1 MNGLGAMDLSPGGI
15 IAWIIV
21 GLIAGWLAG
30 AIARGGGFGCLGNT
44 AIGLAG
50 AVVGGLIFSA
60 LGVTGTAG
68 FLWSIVIASIGAA
81 LLLIIISL
89 IGGRR

>member
-1 MNGLGAMDLSPGGI
+1 MDLNPGDL

-21 GLIAGWLAG
+21 GFLAGWLAANLATG
-30 AIARGGGFGCLGNT
+30 RGFGCLGNT

-50 AVVGGLIFSA
+50 AIIGGLLFSA
-60 LGVTGTAG
+60 LGITGTTG
-68 FLWSIVIASIGAA
+68 FLGSILIASIGAA
-81 LLLIIISL
+81 LLLVLAGL

>member
-1 MNGLGAMDLSPGGI
+1 MDLNPGNL

-21 GLIAGWLAG
+21 GFLAGWLA
-30 AIARGGGFGCLGNT
+30 ATVSRGGGFGCLGNT

-50 AVVGGLIFSA
+50 AIIGGLLFSA
-60 LGVTGTAG
+60 LGIEGTAG
-68 FLWSIVIASIGAA
+68 FFGSIIIASIGAA
-81 LLLIIISL
+81 LLLVIGGL

>member
-1 MNGLGAMDLSPGGI
+1 MDLEPGNL

-21 GLIAGWLAG
+21 GFLAGWLA
-30 AIARGGGFGCLGNT
+30 ANLARGGGFGCLGNT

-50 AVVGGLIFSA
+50 AIIGGLLFSA

-68 FLWSIVIASIGAA
+68 FLGSIVIASIGAA
-81 LLLIIISL
+81 LLLVIVSL
-89 IGGRR
+89 LGGAR